1 MHLSLVLCAFG
12 SNVAALAGPQ
22 SPELHVVTS
31 SGSVNGIYNNS
42 AHTVRA
48 FLGIPYAEPPVGQLR
63 WAPSRPKSPPRS
75 PIDASSFSSPCPH
88 VYRYSNESIWNVLPY
103 MIWNSGDMSEDC
115 LYMNIWAP
123 SIEHRGNGEV
133 HKAAVMMFIHG
144 GSYDTGGSSVA
155 YYDGTNLVQ
164 DHDDLIVVTCNYRLN
179 VFGFPNAPDLDP
191 SKQNLGLLDQRLA
204 IEWVYENIAKFGGD
218 PDRILLFGHSAGA
231 ASADIHSYA
240 YPDNPIVRA
249 IALHSGTAPLLT
261 SAPDHR
267 NWNELSTA
275 VGCGVG
281 AQSFQCMKKV
291 PAMKI
296 VETRA
301 RGNYTFHPIVDNV
314 LVFSDYGARAEMGKL
329 ARLPTLAGITGREYS
344 AFLPLSQTSVDEIAI
359 HVLGQQIYNCPLRES
374 VRIRV
379 DHQVPTWR
387 YVYHG
392 NFTNLSPIPWLGA
405 YHGSEIP
412 MVFGTYNIS
421 AIPSSAREVE
431 VSQYMQGAWVAF
443 AKDPRG
449 LSEYGWPEFSFDG
462 ISLSLSFSLLH
473 FF

>member
-12 SNVAALAGPQ
+12 CNVAALAGPQ

-48 FLGIPYAEPPVGQLR
+48 FLGIRYAEPPVGELR
-63 WAPSRPKSPPRS
+63 WAPPRPKSPPRI
-75 PIDASSFSSPCPH
+75 PIDSSSSSPCPH
-88 VYRYSNESIWNVLPY
+88 VYRYSNESIWSVLPY

-123 SIEHRGNGEV
+123 SIEHRGDREV

-144 GSYDTGGSSVA
+144 GSYDTGGDAEFCPFKSV
-155 YYDGTNLVQ
+155 NLGVS
-164 DHDDLIVVTCNYRLN
+164 YRLN
-179 VFGFPNAPDLDP
+179 AFGFPNAPDLDP
-191 SKQNLGLLDQRLA
+191 SKQNPGLLDQRLA
-204 IEWVYENIAKFGGD
+204 IEWVYENIVRFGGD

-240 YPDNPIVRA
+240 HPDNPIVSA

-291 PAMKI
+291 PAMQI

-314 LVFSDYGARAEMGKL
+314 LVFSDYAARAEMGKL

-359 HVLGQQIYNCPLRES
+359 HVLGQQIFNCPFRES
-374 VRIRV
+374 V
-379 DHQVPTWR
+379 DHQVPTWW

-412 MVFGTYNIS
+412 MVFGNYNIS

-431 VSQYMQGAWVAF
+431 VSQYMQGIAWIDDFLGAWVAF

-462 ISLSLSFSLLH
+462 TSLFLFWFFSEADH
-473 FF
+473 R